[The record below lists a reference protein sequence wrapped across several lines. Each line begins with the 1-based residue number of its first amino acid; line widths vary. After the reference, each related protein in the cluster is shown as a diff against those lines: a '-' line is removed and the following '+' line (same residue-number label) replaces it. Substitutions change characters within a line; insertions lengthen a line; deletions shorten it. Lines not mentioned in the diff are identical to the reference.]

1 MTKTLILGTL
11 FSTEVNAEVVAKPL
25 ILGFLLSISQILGL

>member
-1 MTKTLILGTL
+1 MTKPLILGTL

-25 ILGFLLSISQILGL
+25 TLGFLLSISQILAL